1 MWDEGYFT
9 DAGYW
14 DGPFADELTASGLDV
29 QDAAPRSRRR
39 PSNRRDASLR
49 VAQLMEGLNAHQF
62 DPHAL
67 VACEAYGEKV
77 EGAEAVEEEE
87 KQPLSLRV
95 HPDVAFLCDL
105 HAHLCDA
112 EIIGLLGGRWDP
124 ETREMHVQAPF
135 PCRAVPRDDDG
146 ATDVEM
152 DPVSELQ
159 VREVIRGRDLDVV
172 GWYHSH
178 PRFMAEPSVTDIEN
192 QRQYQTLF
200 EDDAKDG
207 PAPFVGLIVGT
218 YDQAATGPRSVFS
231 YFHVAP
237 PPDDVR
243 AGDAVLPMALRAQV
257 RSYKR
262 GVTDDVSA
270 KSGARASRSRRPSR
284 RATTSPSRS

>member
-1 MWDEGYFT
+1 YWLENTEDPAEAEKPAEGDAPAPAPTAARGEPKRVWDEGYFT

-14 DGPFADELTASGLDV
+14 DGPFTDELTASGLDV

-77 EGAEAVEEEE
+77 EGEDAVQEEE

-178 PRFMAEPSVTDIEN
+178 PRFM
-192 QRQYQTLF
+192 
-200 EDDAKDG
+200 
-207 PAPFVGLIVGT
+207 
-218 YDQAATGPRSVFS
+218 
-231 YFHVAP
+231 
-237 PPDDVR
+237 
-243 AGDAVLPMALRAQV
+243 
-257 RSYKR
+257 
-262 GVTDDVSA
+262 
-270 KSGARASRSRRPSR
+270 
-284 RATTSPSRS
+284 